1 MRILIKL
8 AFMIGLLASY
18 HLVWADRV
26 GGSARADFGTD
37 ELSVPCVQ
45 IANFEDDAFND
56 LFFDIILERRGNSF
70 NYELTFAES
79 EDQAHCQRV
88 ADFAAFDDDDFD
100 DGESGANNIL
110 VSCELRSDRSKI
122 SVDGKNLAVGDYSST
137 VTSGSVSVSSPVKSS
152 VGDEV
157 EFDYD
162 SSPDDIAAGA
172 TEIGADFIQ
181 NGAVDADI
189 IDASDNVVASVSNV
203 MCSIRD

>member
-1 MRILIKL
+1 MRILTNL
-8 AFMIGLLASY
+8 AFTIGLLAGC

-45 IANFEDDAFND
+45 IANFENDAFNNQ
-56 LFFDIILERRGNSF
+56 FFDIILDRRGNSF

-100 DGESGANNIL
+100 GAGSGVNIL
-110 VSCELRSDRSKI
+110 VRCEQRTNRSKI
-122 SVDGKNLAVGDYSST
+122 SVDGKNLAIGDYSST
-137 VTSGSVSVSSPVKSS
+137 VTSGGGSASSPLRSS
-152 VGDEV
+152 IGDEV
-157 EFDYD
+157 EFDFD

-172 TEIGADFIQ
+172 TAISADFIQ
-181 NGAVDADI
+181 GGVDAVI
-189 IDASDNVVASVSNV
+189 LDASDNVVASVNNV